1 MRQRLPNGGV
11 APEGGRVSHRETLG
25 EALERV
31 RQDIERLPWL
41 PRLIMRRRWRKAV
54 ELVERFRIEGIADNF
69 AIYIYACPPSCECE
83 GGDG

>member
-1 MRQRLPNGGV
+1 M
-11 APEGGRVSHRETLG
+11 RETLG

-41 PRLIMRRRWRKAV
+41 PRLIMRRRYRKAV
-54 ELVERFRIEGIADNF
+54 EPMERL
-69 AIYIYACPPSCECE
+69 YACPPSCECE